1 MPTANIE
8 LANGTKVQIDGS
20 PEEIARVLALYQQP
34 RSTPQPSGHEPA
46 AQTSGRKP
54 RKADRPG
61 SGSRSR
67 KGAIQHIRVL
77 IGEQFFDERQTLEAV
92 RVKLEEHGHIYSQ
105 NQISTPL
112 RRLVVSRELR
122 RLREGKNWIYVIA
135 R

>member
-8 LANGTKVQIDGS
+8 LPNGTKVQIDGS

-34 RSTPQPSGHEPA
+34 LGTPQPSGREPA
-46 AQTSGRKP
+46 PQPPSRKP
-54 RKADRPG
+54 RKVRR
-61 SGSRSR
+61 SGAGPRSRS
-67 KGAIQHIRVL
+67 GAIQHIRLL
-77 IGEQFFDERQTLEAV
+77 IAEQFFDERQSLANV
-92 RVKLEEHGHIYSQ
+92 QVKLEEHGHIYSQ

>member
-8 LANGTKVQIDGS
+8 LSNGTKVTIDGS

-34 RSTPQPSGHEPA
+34 RPTPQSPGRAPA
-46 AQTSGRKP
+46 PHASVKKP
-54 RKADRPG
+54 RKAGR
-61 SGSRSR
+61 SGAGPRSR

-122 RLREGKNWIYVIA
+122 RLREG
-135 R
+135 